1 MPLESKDWK
10 RRIVR
15 GIFYKM
21 MSSRLH
27 RKEENAYPR
36 GIQEWKL
43 AFNLP
48 SSVTWQVTFINWTF
62 YVNFRWWYSAIGEV
76 FVFYTDCQ
84 RKRQKEKKQ
93 KKWEWESE
101 ELASMFQQKK
111 IIKVS
116 DRPQNWWQDIT
127 TRLSVFPKVFQ
138 THEYPLMVQ
147 STEEESK
154 AKECTL
160 CSIYMNYWRGKN
172 LFHHQ

>member
-1 MPLESKDWK
+1 M
-10 RRIVR
+10 R
-15 GIFYKM
+15 GIFYRM

-48 SSVTWQVTFINWTF
+48 SSVTWQVTFINWAF
-62 YVNFRWWYSAIGEV
+62 HVNFRWWYSVIGEV
-76 FVFYTDCQ
+76 FVFCTYCQ

-101 ELASMFQQKK
+101 ELASMSQQKK
-111 IIKVS
+111 IVKVS
-116 DRPQNWWQDIT
+116 DRPQNLWQDIT

-138 THEYPLMVQ
+138 THEYPLIVQ

-154 AKECTL
+154 TKECTL
-160 CSIYMNYWRGKN
+160 CSIYVNYWLGKN
-172 LFHHQ
+172 LLHHQ